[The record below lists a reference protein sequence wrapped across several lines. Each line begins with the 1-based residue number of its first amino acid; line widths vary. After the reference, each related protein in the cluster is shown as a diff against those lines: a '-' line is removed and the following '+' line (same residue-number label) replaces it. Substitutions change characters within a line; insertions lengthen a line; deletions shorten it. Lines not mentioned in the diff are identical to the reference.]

1 MLLAIGIRFTTMPS
15 LITLL
20 ALVVLMS
27 VPGACTRDSSTAAAR
42 DVVFAV
48 TIVSSLTDPR
58 FTGDS
63 DIFSIDKNAE
73 DILQL
78 TAAEGKDFSPA
89 WSPKKGAIA
98 FISERNGYPA
108 LWIMDIDGK
117 SKEHISPP
125 DKIVTNFKWA
135 PDSNRIAVEIQEDES
150 YWFGLIDLQLNTF
163 SPRKSQNQNVKI
175 GGWSPDGE
183 WIVFF
188 SVEKGN
194 QGIRRSNPNGVDDI
208 AVSTGPDSNPQ
219 YSPDGRSIA
228 FNRLGETGAMNL
240 VITDING
247 GNVVNLAPDILN
259 KTQFEWA
266 PDSKRI
272 VFVGESPG
280 NAEIYTVEPDGDH
293 LSKLTS
299 NRLTDAAPHWSRNG
313 KSILFLSESAGTFSL
328 YTMGRDGDN
337 QKKIN
342 LAPDAVL
349 ESDW

>member
-1 MLLAIGIRFTTMPS
+1 MLVRRLVSALLSPVLSAGIRDNYAQASVGCKSEIISGNAIG
-15 LITLL
+15 
-20 ALVVLMS
+20 
-27 VPGACTRDSSTAAAR
+27 
-42 DVVFAV
+42 
-48 TIVSSLTDPR
+48 
-58 FTGDS
+58 
-63 DIFSIDKNAE
+63 
-73 DILQL
+73 
-78 TAAEGKDFSPA
+78 
-89 WSPKKGAIA
+89 
-98 FISERNGYPA
+98 
-108 LWIMDIDGK
+108 
-117 SKEHISPP
+117 
-125 DKIVTNFKWA
+125 
-135 PDSNRIAVEIQEDES
+135 
-150 YWFGLIDLQLNTF
+150 
-163 SPRKSQNQNVKI
+163 
-175 GGWSPDGE
+175 
-183 WIVFF
+183 
-188 SVEKGN
+188 
-194 QGIRRSNPNGVDDI
+194 
-208 AVSTGPDSNPQ
+208 
-219 YSPDGRSIA
+219 GRS
-228 FNRLGETGAMNL
+228 NL

-272 VFVGESPG
+272 VFVSESTG